1 MAMPEMLESRP
12 RQRYLYVRLNA
23 LSQFLDWGEDMRFS
37 LKLALVLALVLS
49 VALLYASG
57 PGDAKKGK
65 ELFAN
70 KCTTC
75 HGDKGEGKP
84 TIEKV
89 LNVKM
94 RPLSSKEVL
103 SKSDEQLKKNLVE
116 GNGKMKPV
124 KLADSEAADILAY
137 LRTLAQGKK

>member
-1 MAMPEMLESRP
+1 MLEMLESRP

-23 LSQFLDWGEDMRFS
+23 LSQSLDWGEDMRFS

-70 KCTTC
+70 KCVTC
-75 HGDKGEGKP
+75 HGEKGEGKP
-84 TIEKV
+84 AIEKMFS
-89 LNVKM
+89 VKM
-94 RPLSSKEVL
+94 RPLSSKEVQG
-103 SKSDEQLKKNLVE
+103 KSDEQLKLSILK
-116 GNGKMKPV
+116 GNGKMPPV
-124 KLADSEAADILAY
+124 KLTDSEAADILAY